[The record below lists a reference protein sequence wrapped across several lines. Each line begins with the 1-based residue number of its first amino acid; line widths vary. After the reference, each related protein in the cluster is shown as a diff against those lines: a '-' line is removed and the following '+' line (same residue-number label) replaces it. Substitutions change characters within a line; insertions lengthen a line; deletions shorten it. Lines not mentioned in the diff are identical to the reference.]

1 MHPVPSCVTK
11 MSMSPSSSKS
21 AASAAVAPELM
32 IRASPGTGPR
42 ATVSCRNVC
51 SETSVKV
58 PSPLLRYS
66 CRASC
71 APRGTVSL
79 PTVSFESKSRSP
91 SWSASIGNKNAGVPS
106 SAPAS
111 IRAWRGTGPRPTGS
125 ASCKRASVIPSR
137 LDKRS
142 SCVPSL
148 SISANAAVCSPN
160 SGNA

>member
-1 MHPVPSCVTK
+1 MHPVSSCVTK
-11 MSMSPSSSKS
+11 MSISPSSSKS
-21 AASAAVAPELM
+21 AASAAVATEAL
-32 IRASPGTGPR
+32 RGTSPR

-71 APRGTVSL
+71 APRGTVPL

-111 IRAWRGTGPRPTGS
+111 IRAWRGTGPCPTGS